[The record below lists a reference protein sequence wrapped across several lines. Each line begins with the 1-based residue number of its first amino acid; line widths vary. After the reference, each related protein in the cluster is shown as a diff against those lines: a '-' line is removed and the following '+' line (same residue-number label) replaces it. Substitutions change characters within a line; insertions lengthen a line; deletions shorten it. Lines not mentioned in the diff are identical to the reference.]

1 MNFKKTLKERTMK
14 KFMLLILTTLFYLPL
29 SIAQQASIWD
39 QIPEEKKTNAFRR
52 FEYIYKQIAYPYD
65 TIPMHKYATELENE
79 IQRIRT
85 QQRKTDSEL
94 EWDFVGPTGIEN
106 IPICS
111 HWGVSSGRIRSVAV
125 HPSDPLTVYIG
136 VGYGGIWKTT
146 NGGESWTDIGDYNT
160 EVLTFGSIAIDPN
173 NPDIVYAGTGEVYGF
188 SNSVNYGKGLF
199 KSTDAGVNW
208 TKATVE
214 LGDITFFGDLVV
226 SPHNSNI
233 LYAALAG
240 GYLLI
245 NQNQS
250 NEGLWKSADAG
261 STWTKTLDCQDA
273 YDIVVH
279 PTNPDTVYAA
289 TGGWFTT
296 SGFYI
301 STDAGDTWVQS
312 DNTGLPPQTN
322 IGRMQIDIAKSSPNI
337 LYAIIYDGM
346 DNTPKAYKTTNS
358 GENWTHISPG
368 VMLSGYWADE
378 NEWYDQGDY
387 DLCIAVN
394 PSDPDHV
401 LIGNVELHET
411 TNGSDFSVRRIPGG
425 NDIYESVVHIDY
437 HHLVF
442 APSDPNIFFIGC
454 DGGIYKSTDAGIT
467 FLNLNNDIRT
477 IEFWRIA
484 SHPTNEN
491 LILGGAQDNW
501 TSISFNGLVDDW
513 VAVTG
518 GDGFDGFFDYVY
530 PDSIVYASNQYGG
543 LKKSI
548 NGGHSFWTMKE
559 IGGFLITPFFMHPTD
574 HLKLYSANNDI
585 WHSTDGGSTWA
596 VICAGVTQDYVFT
609 MAQSKVNPD
618 NMILAGGGSFPIPN
632 NPEVKISTNGG
643 EHWSNDL
650 SANIPGET
658 RWITKVV
665 THPAESNTMYIVR
678 SGLSENN
685 KIYKTTDLGNTWAN
699 ISGDLPNL
707 PCWDFFVH
715 HYIIEADTVN
725 NLFVGTDIG
734 VYTSTNDGI
743 NWQYASEDIPFMP
756 VMDFDNAYYGKLRVG
771 TNGRSAYETELPFL
785 QLPTAPI
792 LIEPVNNAEL
802 SSDTVKFVWHKSYAE
817 VTNYLFELDT
827 TDQFSAPVFSDSTI
841 TDTTLLYTSLSLNEK
856 YWWRVKALNS
866 IGWGNFSE
874 VRTFNTIVT
883 NLEDKNQLPIV
894 FSLEQNYPN
903 PFNPVTMIRY
913 SVPERSNV
921 SLKIFNPLGEEIEIL
936 IEESKET
943 GTYEVVWNA
952 EELPSGVYF
961 YKIQAGDYVDTKKMV
976 LLK

>member
-1 MNFKKTLKERTMK
+1 MLRETVYPVSSGKSRLAGK
-14 KFMLLILTTLFYLPL
+14 KFISFILIILFSLTTL
-29 SIAQQASIWD
+29 IAQQASIWD
-39 QIPEEKKTNAFRR
+39 QIPEEKKTNAFKR
-52 FEYIYKQIAYPYD
+52 FEYLYRQIAFPYD
-65 TIPMHKYATELENE
+65 TIPMHKYASERENE
-79 IQRIRT
+79 IQKIKN
-85 QQRKTDSEL
+85 QQRKTDSEF
-94 EWDFVGPTGIEN
+94 EWTFIGPTGVLN
-106 IPICS
+106 PTWCS

-146 NGGESWTDIGDYNT
+146 NGGESWADIGDYNT

-173 NPDIVYAGTGEVYGF
+173 NPDIVYAGAGEVYGF
-188 SNSVNYGKGLF
+188 SNSLNYGKGLF

-245 NQNQS
+245 NQNQP
-250 NEGLWKSADAG
+250 NEGLWKSTNAG
-261 STWTKTLDCQDA
+261 ANWTKTKDVQDA

-279 PTNPDTVYAA
+279 PIDPNIVYAA

-301 STDAGDTWVQS
+301 STDAGDTWVHKNINGLQAP
-312 DNTGLPPQTN
+312 NT

-337 LYAIIYDGM
+337 LYAVIYDGM
-346 DNTPKAYKTTNS
+346 GNTPKAYKTTNS
-358 GENWTHISPG
+358 GENWSQISQG
-368 VMLSGYWADE
+368 VMLSGYWASG

-394 PSDPDHV
+394 PSDPNHV

-411 TNGSDFSVRRIPGG
+411 KNGSDFSVRRIPGG
-425 NDIYESVVHIDY
+425 NDLWESVVHVDY

-442 APSDPNIFFIGC
+442 APSDPNLLFIGC
-454 DGGIYKSTDAGIT
+454 DGGIYKSTDAGVT
-467 FLNLNNDIRT
+467 FLNLNNDIST
-477 IEFWRIA
+477 IEFWRVA

-491 LILGGAQDNW
+491 LMLGGAQDNW
-501 TSISFNGLVDDW
+501 NSISFNGLVDDW

-518 GDGFDGFFDYVY
+518 GDGMDGFFDYEY

-543 LKKSI
+543 LMKST

-559 IGGFLITPFFMHPTD
+559 VGGFFITPFFMHPTD
-574 HLKLYSANNDI
+574 HETLYSASNHI
-585 WHSTDGGSTWA
+585 WRSANAGSTWV
-596 VICAGVTQDYVFT
+596 VICSNATQNLVVS

-618 NMILAGGGSFPIPN
+618 NMILAAGENFSSPIS
-632 NPEVKISTNGG
+632 PEVKISTDGG
-643 EHWSNDL
+643 FNWSNDL
-650 SANIPGET
+650 SANIPGEP

-665 THPAESNTMYIVR
+665 THPSDSNTMYIVR

-685 KIYKTTDLGNTWAN
+685 KIYKTIDLGNTWTN

-707 PCWDFFVH
+707 PCWDLFVH
-715 HYIIEADTVN
+715 PYLIEADTSSH
-725 NLFVGTDIG
+725 LFVGTDIG

-756 VMDFDNAYYGKLRVG
+756 VMDFDYATYGNIGKLRVG
-771 TNGRSAYETELPFL
+771 TNGRSAYETEW
-785 QLPTAPI
+785 I
-792 LIEPVNNAEL
+792 LITDERDETIDPVL
-802 SSDTVKFVWHKSYAE
+802 PYS
-817 VTNYLFELDT
+817 
-827 TDQFSAPVFSDSTI
+827 FSVA
-841 TDTTLLYTSLSLNEK
+841 
-856 YWWRVKALNS
+856 
-866 IGWGNFSE
+866 
-874 VRTFNTIVT
+874 
-883 NLEDKNQLPIV
+883 
-894 FSLEQNYPN
+894 QNYPN
-903 PFNPVTMIRY
+903 PFNPITMIRY
-913 SVPERSNV
+913 SIPEKSDV
-921 SLKIFNPLGEEIEIL
+921 TLKIFNLLGKEIDLLFNET
-936 IEESKET
+936 KEA
-943 GTYEVVWNA
+943 GTYEAVWNA
-952 EELPSGVYF
+952 ENLPSGIYF
-961 YKIQAGDYVDTKKMV
+961 YRLQAVPIGRQAGIFVETKKMM